1 MEKRGA
7 PACSVDSRCTGPGS
21 SPGQFFFF
29 FRKEILLSSCLSL
42 AMSKNWH
49 RRADTKNLES
59 MSVFEQ
65 QCTCPSPNPILLS
78 GYSFWAKG
86 GVGASSLRCWHWFRI
101 SSLMSVC
108 TYCPP
113 LLKYLVE
120 NDEKCYIS
128 WSAIASRNGRLGNGL
143 CKL

>member
-1 MEKRGA
+1 MERRGDQLA
-7 PACSVDSRCTGPGS
+7 RWTLDVQGLVRVLAS
-21 SPGQFFFF
+21 FFF
-29 FRKEILLSSCLSL
+29 FRKEILLSLYLSL

-65 QCTCPSPNPILLS
+65 QRTWPSPNPILLL
-78 GYSFWAKG
+78 GYSFWARG

-101 SSLMSVC
+101 SSSMSVC

-113 LLKYLVE
+113 LPKYVVE

-128 WSAIASRNGRLGNGL
+128 WSVIAFRNGRLENGSY
-143 CKL
+143 KL